1 MIQALTTKAQLAVAA
16 CLLIVIAGLTLVL
29 AASRVEIADLKRQ
42 ASDTKAAHEQALRVA
57 EARERQKERQI
68 AAKHEEVQRHAD
80 ALSQARTEAAEQA
93 RRLAALA
100 VERARA
106 RVAALGPR
114 GGAAGPGIAAGMR
127 DATAGGGIRAPGQG
141 PGPADAGD
149 DAAEAARMYADLFG
163 WAVTRLAVVS
173 DFADRAWIAA
183 DTCQRSYE
191 AVRAASEDEPGGASP

>member
-1 MIQALTTKAQLAVAA
+1 MIQALTTKVQLAVAA
-16 CLLIVIAGLTLVL
+16 CLLIVIAGLTLAL

-68 AAKHEEVQRHAD
+68 AAKHEEVQKHAD

-114 GGAAGPGIAAGMR
+114 GAAGPGIAAGMR

-141 PGPADAGD
+141 PGPAGAGGDAE
-149 DAAEAARMYADLFG
+149 EAARMYADLFG
-163 WAVTRLAVVS
+163 WAVTRLAVVG

-183 DTCQRSYE
+183 DTCQRAYE